1 MKKCW
6 VMGLIAVLLVISGLT
21 GCFNQSDGGSVPVP
35 IQENAVPTANVT
47 FVINAQAPVSSL
59 RAATAPT
66 VVFKLELLN
75 PTSSTNPVLVFKK
88 SATVAADGTNY
99 SALVEFT
106 NIPALPCLAKMSI
119 SGGHIVA
126 ADTKSYANW
135 VGLKDLVANTANTIT
150 LIGEGSKTRDDVAFN
165 LLQQLL
171 VDPKNV
177 VSLPTPI
184 FTKIYEIVDGLN
196 LSSDTVYADAK
207 SAYDQLY
214 APAAPADA
222 EFALPTGYTSVA
234 YPKSDATTNLSI
246 ANFAGTS
253 EVYLVLAN
261 RSANTLY
268 PSWSTARATANLR
281 ANATADSVKDSGAT
295 MSEEQKFHLML
306 RQLRNR
312 LPAPRTGLPSIRPNL
327 RAVALNDQQSFLA
340 YLDHDGDPYTSA
352 LVQSFTATCKRSVDI
367 TATKK
372 AYFFLDN
379 SDLTQSGVDTVLD
392 GMVTSWTNVYATNRS
407 IFGAEPEGTL
417 NGINVQ
423 DFYILISSKIYT
435 AGYFYS
441 GDMYPKTTS
450 GLAYSNEKKLFNL
463 QYPADSSDLTR
474 SITDLSATMAH
485 EFQHMIHFYQKMAL
499 NDQAYWLDEAMSGY
513 AEQVNGYKIENGQ
526 NQSKALQVQK
536 YLEYV
541 KSVSLNEWHGENDS
555 SDLVHSHYGKAYLFG
570 TWLGQNFGTS
580 GSVQSLLSVQLTEEA
595 AVEAFTGETFSK
607 TAAKF
612 LMAMLVNDSTGGVYG
627 IKGLDLTNTYSFGTG
642 WADVTLTGPA
652 MTTVNFTGATS
663 GSPTLLPYTAAYVK
677 ITNGTGSTLNVTA
690 TLPTGVSLFQLKKN

>member
-6 VMGLIAVLLVISGLT
+6 VIGLIAVLLVISGLP
-21 GCFNQSDGGSVPVP
+21 GCFNHSDSGTAPVLVQDKE
-35 IQENAVPTANVT
+35 IPTANVT

-66 VVFKLELLN
+66 VVFQLELLN

-88 SATVAADGTNY
+88 TATVAVDGTNY
-99 SALVEFT
+99 SAQVEFV
-106 NIPALPCLAKMSI
+106 NVPALPCLAKMSI

-150 LIGEGSKTRDDVAFN
+150 LIGEGSKTRDDVAYN
-165 LLQQLL
+165 LLQQLIA
-171 VDPKNV
+171 DPKNV
-177 VSLPTPI
+177 PSLPTPT
-184 FTKIYEIVDGLN
+184 FTKIYEIVDSLN
-196 LSSDTVYADAK
+196 LSSTSVYTDAK

-234 YPKSDATTNLSI
+234 YPKSDATTNLAI
-246 ANFAGTS
+246 ANFASTS

-261 RSANTLY
+261 RSAGSLT
-268 PSWSTARATANLR
+268 PSWSASRATANLR
-281 ANATADSVKDSGAT
+281 AGVVANQNTSSSGLPV
-295 MSEEQKFHLML
+295 SPEHRFHLML
-306 RQLRNR
+306 RQMQHQ
-312 LPAPRTGLPSIRPNL
+312 LPSPSIGGQSEVRPSL
-327 RAVALNDQQSFLA
+327 RAVAVNDQVSFTA
-340 YLDHDGDPYTSA
+340 YLDHDSDPSTGA
-352 LVQSFTATCKRSVDI
+352 VVQSFTATCKSAADI
-367 TATKK
+367 SGTTKK
-372 AYFFLDN
+372 VYFFLDN
-379 SDLTQSGVDTVLD
+379 NDLARTGVDTVVA
-392 GMVTSWTNVYATNRS
+392 GIVSAWSSIYSTNRNT
-407 IFGAEPEGTL
+407 FGAEPENTF
-417 NGINVQ
+417 NGLDVN
-423 DFYILISSKIYT
+423 DFYILMSSKIYT

-441 GDMYPKTTS
+441 GDLYPKTTVAS
-450 GLAYSNEKKLFNL
+450 SNEKKIFYL
-463 QYPADSSDLTR
+463 QYPVDSTDLPR

-485 EFQHMIHFYQKMAL
+485 EFQHMIHFFQNKNQVA
-499 NDQAYWLDEAMSGY
+499 WIDEAMSGY

-536 YLEYV
+536 YLEKV
-541 KSVSLNEWHGENDS
+541 GQISLQQWHGENELDGNI
-555 SDLVHSHYGKAYLFG
+555 VHAHYGKAYLIG
-570 TWLGQNFGTS
+570 TWLAQNYGSS
-580 GSVQSLLSVQLTEEA
+580 GSVQNLISSQLTDVA

-607 TAAKF
+607 TAGKF
-612 LMAMLVNDSTGGVYG
+612 LMAMLVNESAGGVYG

-663 GSPTLLPYTAAYVK
+663 GAPTLLPYTAAYVK